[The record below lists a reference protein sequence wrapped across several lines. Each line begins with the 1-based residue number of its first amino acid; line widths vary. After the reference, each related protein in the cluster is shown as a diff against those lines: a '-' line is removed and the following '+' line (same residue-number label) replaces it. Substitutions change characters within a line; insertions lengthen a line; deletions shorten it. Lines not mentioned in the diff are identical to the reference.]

1 MSTAKVI
8 AEKILLEKIKPIKE
22 HLDLDFDLKDKEFQ
36 MNIAQS
42 IKHNLDSKSFKISL
56 LVSFSCTGHV
66 FAEYLYDFYFKV
78 ENMLDFVSELDGKT
92 AFTGQLLGTLI
103 GLSYSALRGILY
115 SRLAETNLNG
125 VILPIVNPNELL
137 DAKISD

>member
-8 AEKILLEKIKPIKE
+8 AERISLEKIKPIKE
-22 HLDLDFDLKDKEFQ
+22 HLELDFDLENKDFQ

-42 IKHNLDSKSFKISL
+42 IKHNLDTRSFKISL
-56 LVSFSCTGHV
+56 LVSFSCTEHT

-78 ENMLDFVSELDGKT
+78 ENMLEFVSEVNGKT

-103 GLSYSALRGILY
+103 GLSYSTLRGILY
-115 SRLAETNLNG
+115 SRLAETKLNG
-125 VILPIVNPNELL
+125 VILPVVNPNELL
-137 DAKISD
+137 QSKIAE

>member
-1 MSTAKVI
+1 MNTAKVI
-8 AEKILLEKIKPIKE
+8 AEKISLEKIKPIRE
-22 HLDLDFDLKDKEFQ
+22 NLDLGFDLKDKEFQ

-42 IKHNLDSKSFKISL
+42 IKHNLEKKSFKISL
-56 LVSFSCTGHV
+56 LVSFSSTEHV

-78 ENMLDFVSELDGKT
+78 ENMLEFVSEKDGKT

-103 GLSYSALRGILY
+103 GLSYSTLRGILY

-125 VILPIVNPNELL
+125 IILPVVNPNELL
-137 DAKISD
+137 NSKISE

>member
-8 AEKILLEKIKPIKE
+8 AEKISLEKIKPIRE
-22 HLDLDFDLKDKEFQ
+22 HLELDFDLKDKEFQ

-42 IKHNLDSKSFKISL
+42 IKHNLDRKSFKISL
-56 LVSFSCTGHV
+56 LVSFSCTELV
-66 FAEYLYDFYFKV
+66 FAEYCYDFYFKV
-78 ENMLDFVSELDGKT
+78 ENMLDFVSEVNGKT

-103 GLSYSALRGILY
+103 GLSYSTLRGILY

-137 DAKISD
+137 NSKISD

>member
-1 MSTAKVI
+1 MNEAKVI
-8 AEKILLEKIKPIKE
+8 AEKISLEKIKPIRE
-22 HLDLDFDLKDKEFQ
+22 NLELGFDLKDKEFQ

-42 IKHNLDSKSFKISL
+42 IKHNLERKSFKISF
-56 LVSFSCTGHV
+56 LVSFSCTEHI

-78 ENMLDFVSELDGKT
+78 DNMLDFLSEKDGRA

-103 GLSYSALRGILY
+103 GLSYSTLRGILY

-125 VILPIVNPNELL
+125 IILPVVNPNDLL
-137 DAKISD
+137 NSKISE